1 MSSLTDTALCKN
13 LITQNAEVQTDITI
27 SGELKCKTI
36 TCSSGVQTLKT
47 AQADS
52 LFLTTGALDI
62 NGLATSNPG
71 IGGRVWNDAGTLKI
85 V

>member
-1 MSSLTDTALCKN
+1 MSSLTETAVCKN
-13 LITQNAEVQTDITI
+13 LITKNAEVQTDLTI

-52 LFLTTGALDI
+52 FFLTTGALDI